1 MMKIQCMLDKQLFK
15 KKPSGFE
22 IGGIQ
27 KRISQTE
34 IEIEDLAELLKQGA
48 TFKPALLNGSKSV
61 SWQSQQLFGLDFDEG
76 TTIKEE
82 LEKCNKLNIFPCFG
96 YTTFSYTEEKQK
108 FRLVFC
114 TDEIIT
120 DINIRNKLQITLIKT
135 FNKSDEVTKDS
146 TRLFFGGKSL
156 ICEKYD
162 NRIYL
167 LSSYLANRDQVH
179 GGTISSVMHY
189 LIERLK
195 MYYKDKAEK
204 LYVYECRPVN
214 DDIHID
220 PAFSSG
226 VFVKENIV
234 KFKLIKIVKNNFFHK
249 N

>member
-1 MMKIQCMLDKQLFK
+1 MKRKILLESLKAIELKFLR
-15 KKPSGFE
+15 
-22 IGGIQ
+22 
-27 KRISQTE
+27 KRI
-34 IEIEDLAELLKQGA
+34 KN
-48 TFKPALLNGSKSV
+48 FLNGLKYEIFDENETTRQFSV
-61 SWQSQQLFGLDFDEG
+61 SIEG
-76 TTIKEE
+76 FSENDW
-82 LEKCNKLNIFPCFG
+82 EKFNTECLSKFG
-96 YTTFSYTEEKQK
+96 YMIAKRNNNISIIRPFYHLMTTENDFMWEYDKAQILKGK
-108 FRLVFC
+108 FYHIS
-114 TDEIIT
+114 TAKIS
-120 DINIRNKLQITLIKT
+120 NQIRCKHSSSNYN
-135 FNKSDEVTKDS
+135 F
-146 TRLFFGGKSL
+146 
-156 ICEKYD
+156 EKYD